1 VKHGSPKQH
10 KSLETQHHLFIFRR
24 LLSLELQWL
33 FLLLRSIT
41 RCGLAL
47 HQQTHQPQRMFMLG
61 IRSASCHASSTASR
75 AALSVAQSRSGSAEL
90 ASTCTPQSA
99 LQSCSQHT
107 MPLQL
112 RLNRTSKDNQVYERM
127 ASAYRGKDRSTGP
140 PPWMKFRMVKE
151 VRQLRFFL
159 AMHSPFTV
167 AGRPLFSGT
176 A

>member
-1 VKHGSPKQH
+1 MGSPKQH

-33 FLLLRSIT
+33 FLLLRSFT

-47 HQQTHQPQRMFMLG
+47 HQQTHQPQLC
-61 IRSASCHASSTASR
+61 SCSVFARLPVTQVVQLRTPHFPSPNHA
-75 AALSVAQSRSGSAEL
+75 Q
-90 ASTCTPQSA
+90 A
-99 LQSCSQHT
+99 LQSWRVPAHHNLHFNPAHNTQCH
-107 MPLQL
+107 LQL

-151 VRQLRFFL
+151 VRQLRFFF